1 MLLNINN
8 IHWKECFY
16 TQMFN
21 YYLQTYMLY
30 FLYVYNCFTCSKYF
44 HSILNSFI
52 SFVKRF
58 CLCIFLERRMKGGRK
73 GEKHQCV
80 IASYAPCTG
89 DLAHNAGMC
98 PDWELNWRRWFV
110 GRHSVHWA
118 TPTRAKFI
126 YFNSLKLRP
135 LLYCPKKLDMS
146 H

>member
-58 CLCIFLERRMKGGRK
+58 CLCIFLERRMEGGRK

-80 IASYAPCTG
+80 IASYVVVPG
-89 DLAHNAGMC
+89 DLACNPGMC
-98 PDWELNWRRWFV
+98 PNWELNWQPFGLQSMLNPLSYTSQG
-110 GRHSVHWA
+110 GRGIFKGAVQGGWVIHASWQM
-118 TPTRAKFI
+118 
-126 YFNSLKLRP
+126 LE
-135 LLYCPKKLDMS
+135 
-146 H
+146 